1 MKLSAFFK
9 SGLIAALLSVSNLNG
24 IVIDNAGIISDNVKT
39 KLNQIGS
46 ELKEK
51 TGVTLDL
58 ITTKDSDLRSATKEH
73 ESNLKKPYILLVI
86 SPKTEDKK
94 SGKVDILASDD
105 AYALFDK
112 EAVLSPYPEVG
123 TILPI
128 LVSNKGEDIYNAAML
143 NGYADISDMVAKSK
157 NVILVNSIGNS
168 NKTTLN
174 LLRYFVY
181 GSIFLVIVIFLVRKF
196 KRGLHA

>member
-24 IVIDNAGIISDNVKT
+24 IVIDNAGIISDNVRT

-73 ESNLKKPYILLVI
+73 ESNLKKPYILLAI

-94 SGKVDILASDD
+94 SGKVDIFASDD

-112 EAVLSPYPEVG
+112 DAVLSPYPEVG

-128 LVSNKGEDIYNAAML
+128 LVSNKGKDIYNAAML

-181 GSIFLVIVIFLVRKF
+181 GSIFLVIVVFLVRKF